1 MTEEPRVQ
9 SGFGMV
15 TSPCLLHPRGHPTSD
30 PFPPPTDGEGH
41 LEAQRRGPRLQSPSA
56 SAIAERRGGIPAQ
69 KRERVAAAGSPPRPL
84 RSHSGAGAAEPGETG
99 HPPPVPPNLGDDVM
113 VGEGRAGGGD
123 PAPPFFLLLPPSF
136 RSAGAGPSSPDG
148 AARGRV
154 RVWAGVFCGAI
165 PTPGGGSSVCA
176 SPCLRV
182 PLCVSPPPILP
193 RVPPAPWGR
202 SRPLPPPSSPPH
214 GTPGGPR
221 GALEGGVPA
230 ARCFLG
236 HERGGGTQE
245 AGCAQ
250 PAMPINGVSLARGTR
265 NIYIYIYIYIKKEE
279 GKRKKKKNPSVSSPH
294 VRAGRGR
301 EAVLP
306 PPPPNGANHSQLF
319 LLARSLFLPLSLPH
333 LRLPPCVQSPPLL
346 GTCWQCLFFSFP
358 PRSPK

>member
-1 MTEEPRVQ
+1 MGSGWLPHPAYLTPGATPHPTPFRPRRMVRGTSRPRGGAHDFSPPVPAPSQ
-9 SGFGMV
+9 SGGEE
-15 TSPCLLHPRGHPTSD
+15 
-30 PFPPPTDGEGH
+30 FPPRKGSGWLLRVPHLVLCGPTAG
-41 LEAQRRGPRLQSPSA
+41 LEQQS
-56 SAIAERRGGIPAQ
+56 
-69 KRERVAAAGSPPRPL
+69 RERPA
-84 RSHSGAGAAEPGETG
+84 T
-99 HPPPVPPNLGDDVM
+99 PPPVPPNLGDDVM

-154 RVWAGVFCGAI
+154 RVWAGVFCRAI

-265 NIYIYIYIYIKKEE
+265 NIYIYIYIKKEE
-279 GKRKKKKNPSVSSPH
+279 GKRKKKKSVS
-294 VRAGRGR
+294 VI
-301 EAVLP
+301 
-306 PPPPNGANHSQLF
+306 
-319 LLARSLFLPLSLPH
+319 
-333 LRLPPCVQSPPLL
+333 
-346 GTCWQCLFFSFP
+346 P
-358 PRSPK
+358 PRQGRPWA